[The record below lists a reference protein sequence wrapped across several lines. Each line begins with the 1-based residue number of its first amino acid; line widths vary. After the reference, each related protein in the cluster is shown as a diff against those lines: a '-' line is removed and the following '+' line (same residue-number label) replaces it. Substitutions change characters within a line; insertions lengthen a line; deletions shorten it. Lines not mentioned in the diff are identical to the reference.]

1 MPGNRVR
8 TACIEGCVVDDS
20 EAQLAER
27 ARSGDEKALVR
38 LLECNAQELQ
48 AQVAARIGT
57 KYRGLFDADDILQV
71 TFLEAFLR
79 IQSLVPGAPGSF
91 AAWLRR
97 IADNNLLDAVRELE
111 RDKRPS
117 PGKRVEMAGQD
128 ESYVALVEHL
138 AATSNTASR
147 ACATEELRQGVDAA
161 LSRLPAEYEQ
171 ALRLFELEGLSGE
184 EVAKRMGRSPGA
196 VRMLL
201 ARARERL
208 AEILGSDSRFFSTGA

>member
-1 MPGNRVR
+1 
-8 TACIEGCVVDDS
+8 VDDS
-20 EAQLAER
+20 EAELAER
-27 ARSGDEKALVR
+27 ARSGDEKALVI
-38 LLECNAQELQ
+38 LLERSALELQ
-48 AQVAARIGT
+48 YQLAARIGA

-79 IQSLVPGAPGSF
+79 IQSLVPGGPGSF

-117 PGKRVEMAGQD
+117 PGKRVEMAGQNG
-128 ESYVALVEHL
+128 SYVALVEQL

-147 ACATEELRQGVDAA
+147 ACATEELRRGVDAA
-161 LSRLPAEYEQ
+161 LTRLPAEYEQ

-184 EVAKRMGRSPGA
+184 EVAARMGRSRGA

-208 AEILGSDSRFFSTGA
+208 AEVLGSDSRFFSTGA